1 MAYGFCL
8 GFWRLLYDIM
18 RLVQMG
24 YDTDTD
30 CVTTTDQTIHHQD
43 DTEYMNSMLR
53 GLYAAREA
61 IVF

>member
-30 CVTTTDQTIHHQD
+30 CVTTTD
-43 DTEYMNSMLR
+43 
-53 GLYAAREA
+53 
-61 IVF
+61 